1 MVHFNRCIRTS
12 QYGPNLFKVFSEK
25 PTRSNQLLFASHLPL
40 RKHLGIRKPSCN
52 FSLSIQHSAVV
63 YGMWVWS
70 TVLFLLGGH
79 SPLWRNIKQAKYEGN
94 HGKSAWFDVY
104 AGVGS
109 ERWGTVQMPILT
121 YLNQRYQTIYTIL
134 QLVNLGQK
142 YNKYIVVKQ
151 CERIGSCSS
160 CIFVIPC
167 ISRIST
173 IGPGCSGFTA
183 CIAKWISNAETST
196 WIQDAKKTHPQHT
209 AATLPLVK

>member
-1 MVHFNRCIRTS
+1 MKNQPKAINC
-12 QYGPNLFKVFSEK
+12 FS
-25 PTRSNQLLFASHLPL
+25 LGI

-79 SPLWRNIKQAKYEGN
+79 SPLW
-94 HGKSAWFDVY
+94 WFDVY

-109 ERWGTVQMPILT
+109 ANMRPCSTAH
-121 YLNQRYQTIYTIL
+121 LNISSTKDTKRSIYTVL

-142 YNKYIVVKQ
+142 YNKYILVKQ

-167 ISRIST
+167 PHVSLVS
-173 IGPGCSGFTA
+173 P
-183 CIAKWISNAETST
+183 
-196 WIQDAKKTHPQHT
+196 
-209 AATLPLVK
+209 PLVQGALDSQHASLSESQMRKCQPGSKT